1 METELAS
8 WMEKT
13 AGLPLAFAQVRED
26 ALQDR
31 WIVDSLPAGARVLM
45 IASGGCTAALLA
57 TRPNVAQ
64 LHLVDANPAQLALAQ
79 LKLRLLTLPGQQRL
93 AILGHTEMDA
103 SDRAAAITRLL
114 DELQLPSTIF
124 GPFDFVVE
132 KGPDHVGRYELLFER
147 LRATLGDHL
156 PELHQAMSLSDPGE
170 QASCLAP
177 GTELGDVFDRAIDD
191 VMFLP
196 TLVHLFGPEPTKNP
210 VQVFSRH
217 FAERTRHVLATLPA
231 NTNPYLWQMLAGRF
245 SENAVSPW
253 LEIPPQAAVPE
264 IHYTQSF
271 MAPVLED
278 NVEEYDFVH
287 ISNILDWLTIEE
299 AMRTLSAAWRALR
312 SGGTILI
319 RQLNSSLDI
328 RGMCEQF
335 QWDAD
340 RSEELQ
346 RTDRSF
352 FYRGVHLG
360 RKL

>member
-8 WMEKT
+8 WMERT

-31 WIVDSLPAGARVLM
+31 WIVDSLPEGARVLM

-79 LKLRLLTLPGQQRL
+79 LKLSLLALPVQQRL
-93 AILGHTEMDA
+93 AILGHTEMDV
-103 SDRAAAITRLL
+103 SDRAATITRLL
-114 DELQLPSTIF
+114 DELQQPETIF

-132 KGPDHVGRYELLFER
+132 KGLDHVGRYELLFER
-147 LRATLGDHL
+147 LRAMLGTHL
-156 PELHQAMSLSDPGE
+156 PDLRQALSLSEPTE
-170 QASCLAP
+170 QARCLAP
-177 GTELGDVFDRAIDD
+177 GTELGDAFDRVIDD
-191 VMFLP
+191 VMYLP

-245 SENAVSPW
+245 SEDAVSPW
-253 LEIPPQAAVPE
+253 LEIPPQAPVPE

-271 MAPVLED
+271 MAPVLEE
-278 NVEEYDFVH
+278 NVEAYDFVH

-299 AMRTLSAAWRALR
+299 AECTLAAAWRALR
-312 SGGTILI
+312 PGGTILI

-328 RGMCEQF
+328 RAMGEQF
-335 QWDAD
+335 QWDSA

-360 RKL
+360 RKP